1 MAEFVLTP
9 AIKDQALRSIHDLR
23 GETVFIVS
31 KQTAKPI
38 RLGNGGNVTANG
50 GLGANA
56 RFRVRRTNHKHRHGP
71 VVRFECVAN
80 GQFLAIKN
88 GQLTFGGGGNHCEFI
103 VEQKAKAVLLRKHH
117 NPKARIGFNPN
128 GECVM

>member
-9 AIKDQALRSIHDLR
+9 AIKQQALRSLADLR
-23 GETVFIVS
+23 GETVFIVNKATS
-31 KQTAKPI
+31 KPI

-56 RFRVRRTNHKHRHGP
+56 RFRVRRTNKQHKHGP

-80 GQFLAIKN
+80 GKFLAIKS
-88 GQLTFGGGGNHCEFI
+88 GQLTHGGGGEHCHFI
-103 VEQKAKAVLLRKHH
+103 VEQKQAAVLLRKRQ
-117 NPKARIGFNPN
+117 NPKARMGFNGN
-128 GECVM
+128 GK